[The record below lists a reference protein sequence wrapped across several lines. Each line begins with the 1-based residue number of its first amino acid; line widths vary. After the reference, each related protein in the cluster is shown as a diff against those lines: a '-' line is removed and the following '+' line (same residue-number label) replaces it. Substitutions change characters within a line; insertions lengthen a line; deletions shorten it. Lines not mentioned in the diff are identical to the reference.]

1 MFYLRFIPSL
11 GTMEASIS
19 EALLAP
25 WSLSFYRTKDH
36 RQMQEPEG
44 SLQLS
49 FGPEAA
55 GGLKQMAVVSTG
67 AQSETWSALY
77 PEIRASFAPGF
88 LLTFAFSK
96 KSQGDD
102 KTHLSHLSYHCS

>member
-1 MFYLRFIPSL
+1 MFYLRVIPSL

-19 EALLAP
+19 QALLVP

-44 SLQLS
+44 GLQLP

-55 GGLKQMAVVSTG
+55 GGL
-67 AQSETWSALY
+67 
-77 PEIRASFAPGF
+77 
-88 LLTFAFSK
+88 
-96 KSQGDD
+96 
-102 KTHLSHLSYHCS
+102 